1 MRTIIFMLLLTAVVL
16 QGCAGVAAAPVLSA
30 VTAGAEASKQG
41 YTFLDSGRLNFTV
54 EGPVATTEDA
64 VRRAIQRL
72 DLTLRWEEP
81 REKGPDGR
89 TWSLRSDHRHLV
101 LIEVRHLTDA
111 MTKVEVRAG
120 PLGDKAT
127 AHVIAAVIREE
138 LARPEAVPTP

>member
-1 MRTIIFMLLLTAVVL
+1 MRTVLFILTITAML

-54 EGPVATTEDA
+54 EGPTASTQDA
-64 VRRAIQRL
+64 VRRAIERL
-72 DLTLRWEEP
+72 DLTIRWEEP
-81 REKGPDGR
+81 REKGPEGH

-101 LIEVRHLTDA
+101 IIEVHHLTDA

-138 LARPEAVPTP
+138 LTRPETAPSP

>member
-1 MRTIIFMLLLTAVVL
+1 MRTVLFILTITAML

-30 VTAGAEASKQG
+30 VTAGAEAGKQG

-54 EGPVATTEDA
+54 EGPVASTEDA
-64 VRRAIQRL
+64 IRRTIERL
-72 DLTLRWEEP
+72 DLTIRWEEP
-81 REKGPDGR
+81 RENAPDGR
-89 TWSLRSDHRHLV
+89 TWSLRSDHRHLA

-111 MTKVEVRAG
+111 MTKVQVRTG

-138 LARPEAVPTP
+138 LTRPEAGPTP